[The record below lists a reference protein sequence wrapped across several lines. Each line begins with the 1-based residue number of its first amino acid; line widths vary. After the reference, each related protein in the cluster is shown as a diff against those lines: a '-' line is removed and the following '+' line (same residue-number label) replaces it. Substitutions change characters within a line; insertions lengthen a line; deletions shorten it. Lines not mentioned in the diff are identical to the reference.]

1 MSVYHVL
8 VPDSYPEII
17 TLKCVDQVIN
27 ILFLLH
33 RNGKQEEAQK
43 DEARFGVH
51 RKHDVVLEIRFND
64 EEPSPFLHWT
74 RVQGPSIHTAAYHRL

>member
-8 VPDSYPEII
+8 VPDSYPENI

-33 RNGKQEEAQK
+33 GNGKQEEAQK
-43 DEARFGVH
+43 DEARFGAH
-51 RKHDVVLEIRFND
+51 RKYDVVLEIRFND
-64 EEPSPFLHWT
+64 EELSLFLHRT
-74 RVQGPSIHTAAYHRL
+74 RVQGPSIGTASYHRL